1 VACFKEIIR
10 DPKTL
15 VMNGRVR
22 RYLRM
27 EIPETLATLDTQD
40 KERRETK
47 QKRNVSQ
54 HNIKT
59 NKGSVCAL
67 LLSYTLN
74 IFYCHKNPRQ
84 MDKTQVVN

>member
-1 VACFKEIIR
+1 VACFKEKIR

-22 RYLRM
+22 GYPRM
-27 EIPETLATLDTQD
+27 EIPETLATLDTLD
-40 KERRETK
+40 KEQRETK

-59 NKGSVCAL
+59 NKE
-67 LLSYTLN
+67 
-74 IFYCHKNPRQ
+74 K
-84 MDKTQVVN
+84 KTGPH